1 MNLRKMMKVLTI
13 KYLQIHGLIK
23 KNGFNDRIID
33 KILDIQCNQLL
44 KGGHMKSRLDYSFS
58 ITTLTS
64 YFRNHS
70 L

>member
-33 KILDIQCNQLL
+33 KILDIQCNQFL

>member
-1 MNLRKMMKVLTI
+1 MMKVLTI

-44 KGGHMKSRLDYSFS
+44 KDGHMKSRLDYSFS